1 VEYPFHREIFVE
13 SGDEL
18 RKKAVIDSHW
28 KLIHTGLVWRED
40 LHDYELYNLK
50 ADPEERLNLY
60 GHNPVA
66 AQYLK
71 RRLSGWALAQKK
83 LFALGKEDIE
93 KTLTQKEIEELKALG
108 YIE

>member
-1 VEYPFHREIFVE
+1 VE

-18 RKKAVIDSHW
+18 RKKAVIDGHW
-28 KLIHTGLVWRED
+28 KLIHTGLEWRED
-40 LHDYELYNLK
+40 LHDYELFNLK
-50 ADPEERLNLY
+50 TDPDEKLNLY

-71 RRLSGWALAQKK
+71 RRLNGWALAQKK